1 MMPDLGYDPKKLPR
15 ELTRHYISATDKDIA
30 EMLKEVGLQKL
41 EDLYQHIPDEIKFGA
56 AFDLPEELSY
66 EDLQKHLY
74 AISEKNKKAL
84 PFVGDGLQNF
94 ALPSLVKDILGIRG
108 LTTAYTP
115 YQPER
120 SQGTLATHWIYA
132 SLLAQLTG
140 FEAINASMYDRATA
154 LFEALNC
161 ALRIHKDGNTALI
174 LGSIYPGDRQVLE
187 THVRDTKLKLVF
199 VECDVSKGVVNLENV
214 KKKAQ
219 EIGKDLAVIAFPQVN
234 YFGNLENVDGLTDL
248 AKEVG
253 AQSIAII
260 DPLIIASG
268 GLKPPSL
275 FGESGCNMI
284 VGEGQPLALPPIYGG
299 PGLGIFGIRFN
310 ESDKISIRS
319 TAGRFVGAG
328 KDQYGKDCKLLV
340 LSTREQ
346 HIRRE
351 KATSNIC
358 SNQAFVATLAG
369 AALLAKGDE
378 GLKAACIKARKNALL
393 AFEKLTA
400 IAGVEA
406 AFPTSSFF
414 NEFTLKLPI
423 AIGEF
428 ITKCTAEG
436 ILPGVD
442 VSKRLA
448 NGGNLIL
455 VSFSD
460 IQSEKDI
467 DQLVQI
473 FKKVLKA
480 DKSKP
485 SLSPVEIPEKALRK
499 SSTGIIKIDE
509 KKIVE
514 YYKKL
519 GELNASPDDSIY
531 PLGSCTMKYNPYIN
545 DYAAGLS
552 GFLNNHPEAPEA
564 LSQGS
569 MEIIYHVQEWLKKIT
584 GLPGITTQPLAGA
597 QGELAAI
604 KMFQA
609 YHLDRGD
616 KNRDIVLIPGSA
628 HGTNPATT
636 TVAGYETKV
645 EGGVAYGVVKVES
658 DETGR
663 VDMKHLETLIATY
676 GKRIACIMV
685 TNPNTSGIMESNFK
699 ILAEKIHSVGGL
711 VYMDG
716 ANMNAIAGWVDLS
729 KMGVDA
735 VHQNLHKTWSIPHG
749 GGGPGDG
756 AVCVSQKLI
765 DFLPGYNIVKNSN
778 GTFSY
783 VKQPKSIGSFHR
795 HFGNFGHKVRCYTY
809 MARLGKQG
817 VIRMSAVA
825 VLSARYLHKKL
836 SAIYP
841 TLPKGAEKSP
851 RMHEFIITLP
861 DDLFKK
867 IEDAGVPRANI
878 ISRIGK
884 LFLDFGFHAPTVAF
898 PEAFGLMIEPTESYT
913 KAELDRLADTVKAIY
928 ELINEHPEV
937 LQTVPHFTPIARVD
951 DVAAN
956 KNLCLSETLTKL
968 PELGVNSVPTAKL
981 RDMPFAALKA
991 QILEAHKTRLKA

>member
-1 MMPDLGYDPKKLPR
+1 MMPELGYDPKKLPR
-15 ELTRHYISATDKDIA
+15 ELTRHYISATEKEIA
-30 EMLKEVGLQKL
+30 EMLKEVGVAKL
-41 EDLYQHIPDEIKFGA
+41 EDLYQHIPDEIKFGS

-74 AISEKNKKAL
+74 DISQKNKKVL
-84 PFVGDGLQNF
+84 GFVGDGLQSF

-120 SQGTLATHWIYA
+120 SQGTLLTHWIYA
-132 SLLAQLTG
+132 SLIAQLTG
-140 FEAINASMYDRATA
+140 FEAINASMYDRSTA

-161 ALRIHKDGNTALI
+161 ALRIHKDGSTAII

-199 VECDVSKGVVNLENV
+199 VECDAGKGVVSLEAV
-214 KKKAQ
+214 KKKAL

-248 AKEVG
+248 AKELG

-260 DPLIIASG
+260 EPILIASA

-275 FGESGCNMI
+275 FGENGCNMF
-284 VGEGQPLALPPIYGG
+284 VGEGQTLALPPIYGG
-299 PGLGIFGIRFN
+299 PGLGVFGIRFN
-310 ESDKISIRS
+310 EKDKTSVRS
-319 TAGRFVGAG
+319 TAGRFIGAG

-358 SNQAFVATLAG
+358 SNQAYVATLAG
-369 AALLAKGDE
+369 AVTLAKGEE
-378 GLKAACIKARKNALL
+378 GLKAGCTKARKNAIS

-400 IAGVEA
+400 IVGVEA
-406 AFPTSSFF
+406 AFPNTAFF
-414 NEFTLKLPI
+414 NEFTLKLPM
-423 AIGEF
+423 AVGEF
-428 ITKCTAEG
+428 ITKCTNEG
-436 ILPGVD
+436 VLPGVD

-455 VSFSD
+455 VSLSD
-460 IQSEKDI
+460 IQTDKDI
-467 DQLVQI
+467 DQLVQL
-473 FKKVLKA
+473 FKKVLKV
-480 DKSKP
+480 DKNKP
-485 SLSPVEIPEKALRK
+485 SSTPAEIPEKALRK
-499 SSTGIIKIDE
+499 TSTGIIKVDE
-509 KKIVE
+509 KKVIE
-514 YYKKL
+514 YYNKL
-519 GELNASPDDSIY
+519 GDLNATPDDCIY

-545 DYAAGLS
+545 DYAAALD
-552 GFLNNHPEAPEA
+552 GFLSNHPESPES

-569 MEIIYHVQEWLKKIT
+569 MEVIYHVQEWLKKIT
-584 GLPGITTQPLAGA
+584 GLPGVTTQPLAGA

-616 KNRDIVLIPGSA
+616 HGRDIVLIPGSA

-636 TVAGYETKV
+636 TVAGFETKV

-658 DETGR
+658 DATGR
-663 VDMKHLETLIATY
+663 VDMNHLESLIATY
-676 GKRIACIMV
+676 GKRISCIMV

-765 DFLPGYNIVKNSN
+765 DFLPGLNIVKDTS
-778 GTFSY
+778 GKFSFL
-783 VKQPKSIGSFHR
+783 KQPKSIGSFHR

-817 VIRMSAVA
+817 VRRMSAVA

-861 DDLFKK
+861 EELFKS
-867 IEDAGVPRANI
+867 IEAAGVPRVNI
-878 ISRIGK
+878 IARIGK

-898 PEAFGLMIEPTESYT
+898 PESFGLMIEPTESYT
-913 KAELDRLADTVKAIY
+913 KVELDRLADTVKAIY
-928 ELINEHPEV
+928 ELISEHPEV

-951 DVAAN
+951 DVTAN
-956 KNLCLSETLTKL
+956 KALCLSETITAL
-968 PELGVNSVPTAKL
+968 PEIGVNSVPMAKL
-981 RDMPFAALKA
+981 RDMPFAAVKSL
-991 QILEAHKTRLKA
+991 ILEAHKARK

>member
-1 MMPDLGYDPKKLPR
+1 MMPELGYDPKKLSR
-15 ELTRHYISATDKDIA
+15 ELARHYITASENDIA
-30 EMLKEVGLQKL
+30 EMLKVVGAKKL
-41 EDLYQHIPDEIKFGA
+41 EDLFDHIPDEIKFGNS
-56 AFDLPEELSY
+56 FDLPEELSY

-74 AISEKNKKAL
+74 QISEKNKKVLSFA
-84 PFVGDGLQNF
+84 GDGLQSF
-94 ALPSLVKDILGIRG
+94 GLPNLVSDILGIRG

-120 SQGTLATHWIYA
+120 SQGTLITHWIYA

-140 FEAINASMYDRATA
+140 FEAINASMYDRSTA

-161 ALRIHKDGNTALI
+161 ALRIHKDGSTAI
-174 LGSIYPGDRQVLE
+174 VLGSIYPGDRQVLE

-199 VECDVSKGVVNLENV
+199 VECDPAKGVVCVDAV
-214 KKKAQ
+214 KKKAL

-234 YFGNLENVDGLTDL
+234 YFGNIENVDALTDL

-260 DPLIIASG
+260 DPLSIANG
-268 GLKPPSL
+268 GLKPPAQ
-275 FGESGCNMI
+275 FGENGCNMI
-284 VGEGQPLALPPIYGG
+284 VGEGQPMALPPLFGG
-299 PGLGIFGIRFN
+299 PGLGVFGIRFN
-310 ESDKISIRS
+310 DNDKVSIRS

-358 SNQAFVATLAG
+358 SNQAYVATVAG

-378 GLKAACIKARKNALL
+378 GLKKAITKARAT
-393 AFEKLTA
+393 AVAAYEKLTA
-400 IAGVEA
+400 IEGVEA
-406 AFPTSSFF
+406 VFPKTAFL

-423 AIGEF
+423 PVADF
-428 ITKCTAEG
+428 IEKCSLEG

-442 VSKRLA
+442 VSKRLT

-460 IQSEKDI
+460 IQT
-467 DQLVQI
+467 DQNVNELVAV
-473 FKKVLKA
+473 FKKVLGVTKNKTGA
-480 DKSKP
+480 
-485 SLSPVEIPEKALRK
+485 VATEIPDKALRK
-499 SSTGIIKIDE
+499 SATGIIKIDE
-509 KKIVE
+509 SKIVS
-514 YYKKL
+514 YYKSL
-519 GELNASPDDSIY
+519 GELNASPDESIY

-545 DYAAGLS
+545 DYAAALT
-552 GFLNNHPEAPEA
+552 GFKSNHPEAPES

-569 MEIIYHVQEWLKKIT
+569 MEVIYHVQEWLKKIT
-584 GLPGITTQPLAGA
+584 GLPGMTTQPLAGA

-636 TVAGYETKV
+636 TVAGFETKV
-645 EGGVAYGVVKVES
+645 ENGIAYGVVKVES

-663 VDMKHLETLIATY
+663 VDMKHLESLIATY
-676 GKRIACIMV
+676 GKRISCIMV

-699 ILAEKIHSVGGL
+699 IIAEKIHSVGGL

-716 ANMNAIAGWVDLS
+716 ANMNAIAGWVNLT

-756 AVCVSQKLI
+756 AVGVSEKLI
-765 DFLPGYNIVKNSN
+765 DFLPGYNIVKDAN
-778 GTFSY
+778 GKFSFF
-783 VKQPKSIGSFHR
+783 KQKKSIGSFHR

-809 MARLGKQG
+809 MARLGKEG
-817 VIRMSAVA
+817 VRRMSAVA

-836 SAIYP
+836 ADIYP

-861 DDLFKK
+861 DELFKK
-867 IEDAGVPRANI
+867 IEAAGVPRANI

-898 PEAFGLMIEPTESYT
+898 PEAFGLMIEPTESYN
-913 KAELDRLADTVKAIY
+913 KAELDRLADTVRAIY
-928 ELINEHPEV
+928 ELINQNPEV
-937 LQTVPHFTPIARVD
+937 LQTVPHFTPISRVD
-951 DVAAN
+951 DVTAN
-956 KNLCLSETLTKL
+956 KNLCLSEIITGL
-968 PELGVNSVPTAKL
+968 PEIGANAIPTAKL
-981 RDMPFAALKA
+981 RAMPFSEIKSL
-991 QILEAHKTRLKA
+991 IIENHKKRIN